1 MLDELQQLTYNDENH
16 SKVDRIIFVA
26 SAKSR
31 ECPTELIKA
40 VRSQAMDGRRG
51 KDCSCFLF
59 IACVLT
65 EGMCII
71 CTKSID

>member
-51 KDCSCFLF
+51 KDSSCSFLV
-59 IACVLT
+59 CVRVK
-65 EGMCII
+65 GRHVYYMYQVN
-71 CTKSID
+71 